1 MDFDERLERPRPAQT
16 SWQRPNRKSNGAGG
30 GSNWGKLVLAAV
42 LLALIILPFTP
53 VAKKQIQETFRPPAQ
68 IKIEKEIVE
77 VKVPAP
83 PPPLPDKFVPNK
95 RINLAELFNGFQ
107 LRNEVAVTEGK
118 LASAERKDESSYTI
132 SLQINIR
139 TPKPVSTFEGMV
151 GINAELPKLWPQ
163 FAEVMSTAKVSGFFH
178 YLYQEKERDI
188 QRDITRLD
196 RILSRHNYYDLETV
210 LELQHPTTKRRAL
223 LMQGEMDVVSDG
235 TDGDR
240 LPTLEDAISKSAH
253 FQPSTSYAWKKLTT
267 KPNPLLSRYEAQLV
281 EAKAKLKSGN
291 AEEKKSSKSKIEYLD
306 RMIGDLKS
314 KSFLIAQ
321 EDPFVV
327 IPLSMRTYQGFNDYA
342 PGLGDYVV
350 VIYQNRLLPAIIGDY
365 GPQEKTGEA
374 SLRIAKELNPRASS
388 YSRPISDLK
397 VSYLIFP
404 DSAEKPPTQPK
415 LEHWKKR
422 CQELMDQMG
431 GIGPG
436 YALHTWEDRFNK
448 PAAPAPPPTQP
459 GVAPAVGP

>member
-16 SWQRPNRKSNGAGG
+16 GWQRPDHKSSGSGG
-30 GSNWGKLVLAAV
+30 GPNWGKLALAAM
-42 LLALIILPFTP
+42 LLALIVLPFTP
-53 VAKKQIQETFRPPAQ
+53 FAKKQIQETFRPPARIQ
-68 IKIEKEIVE
+68 IEKEIVE
-77 VKVPAP
+77 VKVPTP

-95 RINLAELFNGFQ
+95 LINLAELFNGFQ
-107 LRNEVAVTEGK
+107 LKNEVAVTEGQ
-118 LASAERKDESSYTI
+118 LASAERNDDSSYTI
-132 SLQINIR
+132 SFQINIR
-139 TPKPVSTFEGMV
+139 SPKPASTFEDMV
-151 GINAELPKLWPQ
+151 SINAELPKLWPQ
-163 FAEVMSTAKVSGFFH
+163 FAELMRTAKVSGFFH
-178 YLYQEKERDI
+178 YLYEEKERDI
-188 QRDITRLD
+188 QRDITRFD

-240 LPTLEDAISKSAH
+240 LPTLEDAISKSPH
-253 FQPSTSYAWKKLTT
+253 FQPSTSYAWKKLTAT
-267 KPNPLLSRYEAQLV
+267 PNPLLPRYETQML
-281 EAKAKLKSGN
+281 EAKEKLKSGN
-291 AEEKKSSKSKIEYLD
+291 AEEKKSAKGKIDYLN
-306 RMIGDLKS
+306 RMIADLKS

-342 PGLGDYVV
+342 PGLGDYVI

-365 GPQEKTGEA
+365 GPREKTGEA
-374 SLRIAKELNPRASS
+374 SLRIAKELNARASS

-404 DSAEKPPTQPK
+404 GSAEKPPTQPK
-415 LEHWKKR
+415 LEHWRKR
-422 CQELMDQMG
+422 CQELIDQMG

-448 PAAPAPPPTQP
+448 PAVPS
-459 GVAPAVGP
+459 VAPAAGP